1 MIALKLTNTYGLNEN
16 MQFIIS
22 ALVASLTVGG
32 KAIGKNIAQKY
43 QNNIVGFVS
52 KIVTIFDFKK

>member
-1 MIALKLTNTYGLNEN
+1 
-16 MQFIIS
+16 MQFILS

-43 QNNIVGFVS
+43 RNNIVGAVS
-52 KIVTIFDFKK
+52 KIVAIFDFKNK